1 MSLKVG
7 DVGDKAEE
15 VTFNKLFLQDTE
27 FISVVIDDSVLVRV
41 SVNNKGTGGSSEEVG
56 EEIC

>member
-1 MSLKVG
+1 VSLKVG

-15 VTFNKLFLQDTE
+15 VTFNKLFLQDPE
-27 FISVVIDDSVLVRV
+27 FISVVIDDSVLVWV